1 LNEKRKQGKTM
12 PEIKSPDTIKTDML
26 EPLDYE
32 YYSKRDIHITIRH
45 PEYTSVCPRTGLPD
59 TGCITILYV
68 PDKKIIE
75 LKSLKLYFLQYRNVG
90 IFYEYIV
97 NRILDDLV
105 SVLAPRSMTV
115 TGDFAA
121 RGGIT
126 TAVTAVYSKK

>member
-1 LNEKRKQGKTM
+1 M

-32 YYSKRDIHITIRH
+32 YQSTRDIHITIKQ

-59 TGCITILYV
+59 SGCITILYV
-68 PDKKIIE
+68 PDKKIVE
-75 LKSLKLYFLQYRNVG
+75 LKSLKMYFLQYRNVG

-105 SVLAPRSMTV
+105 SVLAPKSMTV
-115 TGDFAA
+115 TGEFSA

-126 TAVTAVYSKK
+126 TSVSAFYARK